1 MPFAALHP
9 LRRGR
14 LPVLPETIDLPG
26 GPLPVTVRRNARA
39 KRMILR
45 LAPGA
50 SGVVVT
56 APRQVS
62 GRAIA
67 EFLERHKGWVEERLT
82 RTPAQIAVTDGATI
96 PFRGENLRLVFA
108 EGRRANRFETIDGVP
123 CLMVGGDSRHFA
135 RRVVDTLKRE
145 ARADLQAAVDRHALV
160 GGVRPRSLSLKD
172 TRSRWGSCSSDRRLA
187 FSWRIVMA
195 PPDVLDYLAAHEV
208 AHLVEMNHGPDFWA
222 LCRRLC
228 PEMDTGRDWLK
239 RKGAGLHAIDFSG
252 N

>member
-1 MPFAALHP
+1 MPFAAILP
-9 LRRGR
+9 LKRNR
-14 LPVLPETIDLPG
+14 PASLPEQLDLAG

-50 SGVVVT
+50 SGIVVT

-82 RTPAQIAVTDGATI
+82 RTPALVTVTEGATI
-96 PFRGENLRLVFA
+96 PFRGADLRLVFD
-108 EGRRANRFETIDGVP
+108 EGRRSNRFEAPGGAP
-123 CLMVGGDSRHFA
+123 CLMVGGDRQYFT

-145 ARADLQAAVDRHALV
+145 ARVDLQAAVDRHAMAA
-160 GGVRPRSLSLKD
+160 GVKPRSLSLKD
-172 TRSRWGSCSSDRRLA
+172 TKSRWGSCSSDRRLA

-195 PPDVLDYLAAHEV
+195 PPPVLDYLAAHEV

-228 PEMDTGRDWLK
+228 PDMDAGRDWLK
-239 RKGAGLHAIDFSG
+239 RNGAGLHAIDFSG